1 MARQPVTFL
10 VLARKVTQRSRPRC
24 AALRVPC
31 VARTA
36 GPPHKLAR
44 SASRPRAQ
52 TYSSEIPRL
61 SCATR
66 RTHRGRKVKSGF
78 VCASRTI
85 PLFCF
90 GEAGVARLAGFG
102 VRLLNFIPCA
112 PPRYFANKRGFRRAP
127 SELRSGARGVC
138 PARASCAAPLV
149 GEISREPRR
158 GGAPGAPSFGYFSR
172 QDEKSD

>member
-44 SASRPRAQ
+44 PAARSRAQ
-52 TYSSEIPRL
+52 TYSSDIPRL

-66 RTHRGRKVKSGF
+66 RRTGEGTSKAVWCALRAHF
-78 VCASRTI
+78 VF
-85 PLFCF
+85 L
-90 GEAGVARLAGFG
+90 VLGFG
-102 VRLLNFIPCA
+102 SSVPCA
-112 PPRYFANKRGFRRAP
+112 PPRKAVNKRGFRRALF
-127 SELRSGARGVC
+127 ELRGGARGVC

-149 GEISREPRR
+149 CRLSREPPK
-158 GGAPGAPSFGYFSR
+158 GAANQGRLLFGYFFFGEAR
-172 QDEKSD
+172 KSD